1 MGGGFSLSG
10 EWVFASGVIAEGW
23 FGLMAK
29 VGVPQEDGSAD
40 PMLMLLPSGDF
51 HIKDV

>member
-23 FGLMAK
+23 FGLMAN
-29 VGVPQEDGSAD
+29 VPQEDGSAD